1 MNIPRLTAAASIA
14 APMANSSAPIA
25 RERVRPKLSEI
36 APAKSDTSV
45 AEIRIEETTI
55 PSKEDER
62 GPNVDLKAGI
72 VMTGPMVEVSSL
84 E

>member
-1 MNIPRLTAAASIA
+1 
-14 APMANSSAPIA
+14 MANNSAPIA
-25 RERVRPKLSEI
+25 RERVRPKPSER
-36 APAKSDTSV
+36 APAKSETSV

-55 PSKEDER
+55 PSSEDER
-62 GPNVDLKAGI
+62 GPNVDVKAGI